1 MPGDGHC
8 IANYLAVHFEEG
20 FRQIG
25 PRQRPWQSFRQMGH
39 RTPYKYTKV

>member
-1 MPGDGHC
+1 MPGDGHR

-25 PRQRPWQSFRQMGH
+25 PRQRP
-39 RTPYKYTKV
+39 